1 MLTHKPASIAVIGAG
16 LAGAVCAWA
25 LQQSGHRVQVFD
37 KARGPGG
44 RLATRRLE
52 WTREDGT
59 IGRARLDH
67 GALAFTAGTEA
78 FEAFLRQM
86 EGLGLVTPWAPALA
100 PDSLPLEAQGPLRVV
115 TPDMPALCRH
125 LVADIDT
132 QWSVQVDRL
141 TREDRGWQLHAGD
154 QRVGEAVDAVVLAL
168 PPAQA
173 APLLNGLRDDWAR
186 YASLIPM
193 QPCWTLMGVARMD
206 AQDAD
211 REAQWSL
218 ARPETGPLAW
228 VMRNDHRPGRT
239 VDPGHAHWVVH
250 ARAGWSR
257 LNLEQDADWVK
268 HQLSTALEVV
278 LGHRVRWQHAVV
290 HRWRYALP
298 PLSRTPA
305 HPQPP
310 APHHWWDER
319 LGLGV
324 CGDLFT
330 GHGREGVEGAFLS
343 AQALVEAMRVTPPM
357 PAAQPRA
364 AA

>member
-1 MLTHKPASIAVIGAG
+1 
-16 LAGAVCAWA
+16 
-25 LQQSGHRVQVFD
+25 
-37 KARGPGG
+37 
-44 RLATRRLE
+44 
-52 WTREDGT
+52 
-59 IGRARLDH
+59 
-67 GALAFTAGTEA
+67 
-78 FEAFLRQM
+78 
-86 EGLGLVTPWAPALA
+86 
-100 PDSLPLEAQGPLRVV
+100 
-115 TPDMPALCRH
+115 
-125 LVADIDT
+125 
-132 QWSVQVDRL
+132 
-141 TREDRGWQLHAGD
+141 
-154 QRVGEAVDAVVLAL
+154 
-168 PPAQA
+168 
-173 APLLNGLRDDWAR
+173 
-186 YASLIPM
+186 
-193 QPCWTLMGVARMD
+193 MGVARMD

>member
-67 GALAFTAGTEA
+67 GALAFTAVTEA

-125 LVADIDT
+125 LVADMDT

-141 TREDRGWQLHAGD
+141 TREDRG
-154 QRVGEAVDAVVLAL
+154 
-168 PPAQA
+168 
-173 APLLNGLRDDWAR
+173 
-186 YASLIPM
+186 
-193 QPCWTLMGVARMD
+193 
-206 AQDAD
+206 
-211 REAQWSL
+211 
-218 ARPETGPLAW
+218 
-228 VMRNDHRPGRT
+228 
-239 VDPGHAHWVVH
+239 
-250 ARAGWSR
+250 
-257 LNLEQDADWVK
+257 
-268 HQLSTALEVV
+268 
-278 LGHRVRWQHAVV
+278 
-290 HRWRYALP
+290 
-298 PLSRTPA
+298 
-305 HPQPP
+305 
-310 APHHWWDER
+310 
-319 LGLGV
+319 
-324 CGDLFT
+324 
-330 GHGREGVEGAFLS
+330 
-343 AQALVEAMRVTPPM
+343 
-357 PAAQPRA
+357 
-364 AA
+364 